1 MLLLR
6 LGLFT
11 LLTLLLVPLALAQ
24 TTPFAALQITPYG
37 DQAVDLATGVTTLPQ
52 GGEIVDEESG
62 VTLTGSLVTYKEGD
76 YVEVTDGE
84 VTGDFGSL
92 AAPTVR
98 LDINAQT
105 LETTGGV
112 RFEGEGLALQS
123 DMLTLYLE
131 PDIAVAAGGLTSET
145 PALEAAALLV
155 DLQQNAALVVGP
167 YHYQNGPLTL
177 QSEAED
183 LLGLTWGA
191 DETDFEASTTIDP
204 ALQTRLE
211 PYLP

>member
-6 LGLFT
+6 SGFFTLFT
-11 LLTLLLVPLALAQ
+11 FFLAPFVLAQ
-24 TTPFAALQITPYG
+24 ATPFAALQITPYG
-37 DQAVDLATGVTTLPQ
+37 DQTVDLATGVTTLSQ

-76 YVEVTDGE
+76 HVEVTDGE
-84 VTGDFGSL
+84 VAGEFGSL

-98 LDINAQT
+98 LDASAQT
-105 LETTGGV
+105 LEATGGV

-123 DMLTLYLE
+123 DTLTLYLE
-131 PDIAVAAGGLTSET
+131 PDIAVAAGSLTSET

-167 YHYQNGPLTL
+167 YRYTNGPLTL
-177 QSEAED
+177 QSD
-183 LLGLTWGA
+183 TKDFLSLTWGA
-191 DETDFEASTTIDP
+191 DETDFEASTTVDP
-204 ALQTRLE
+204 ALHTRLE

>member
-1 MLLLR
+1 M
-6 LGLFT
+6 
-11 LLTLLLVPLALAQ
+11 
-24 TTPFAALQITPYG
+24 
-37 DQAVDLATGVTTLPQ
+37 DLATGVTTLPQ

-62 VTLTGSLVTYKEGD
+62 VTLSGSLVTYKEGD

-84 VTGDFGSL
+84 VTGGFGFL

-98 LDINAQT
+98 LDLTEQT
-105 LETTGGV
+105 LGATGGV
-112 RFEGEGLALQS
+112 TFEGEGLALRS
-123 DMLTLYLE
+123 DTLTLYLE

-145 PALEAAALLV
+145 PALQAAALLV

-167 YHYQNGPLTL
+167 YRYENGPLVL
-177 QSEAED
+177 QSEAAD
-183 LLGLTWGA
+183 LLGLAWGA
-191 DETDFEASTTIDP
+191 TETDFEASTAIDP

>member
-6 LGLFT
+6 PGFLT
-11 LLTLLLVPLALAQ
+11 LLTFLTPLALAQ

-37 DQAVDLATGVTTLPQ
+37 DQTVDLATGVTTLSQ
-52 GGEIVDEESG
+52 GGEIVDTESG
-62 VTLTGSLVTYKEGD
+62 VTLSGSLVTYKEGD

-98 LDINAQT
+98 LDANAQT
-105 LETTGGV
+105 LEATGGV
-112 RFEGEGLALQS
+112 TFEGEGLALRS
-123 DMLTLYLE
+123 DTLTLYLE
-131 PDIAVAAGGLTSET
+131 PDIAVAAGSLMSET
-145 PALEAAALLV
+145 PALQAATLLV

-167 YHYQNGPLTL
+167 YRYENGPLTL
-177 QSEAED
+177 QSEVEE
-183 LLGLTWGA
+183 LLSLTWGA
-191 DETDFEASTTIDP
+191 SETDFKASTTVDP
-204 ALQTRLE
+204 ALYTHLE

>member
-6 LGLFT
+6 PSLFTFLT
-11 LLTLLLVPLALAQ
+11 LLTPPALAQ

-37 DQAVDLATGVTTLPQ
+37 DQTVDLATGVTTLSQ
-52 GGEIVDEESG
+52 GGEIVDAENG
-62 VTLTGSLVTYKEGD
+62 VTLSGSLVTYKEGD

-98 LDINAQT
+98 LDTGEQT
-105 LETTGGV
+105 LNAIGGV
-112 RFEGEGLALQS
+112 TFEGEGLVLRS
-123 DMLTLYLE
+123 DTLTLHLADE
-131 PDIAVAAGGLTSET
+131 VAVAAGGLTSET
-145 PALEAAALLV
+145 PALQAAALLV

-167 YHYQNGPLTL
+167 YRYENGPLTL
-177 QSEAED
+177 QSETKD
-183 LLGLTWGA
+183 FLSLTWGA
-191 DETDFEASTTIDP
+191 DETNFEASTTVDS
-204 ALQTRLE
+204 ALQARLE